1 MPLDEREYMRG
12 SQREGEELLDPG
24 SAPEQLDPAAGV
36 RRLNKLPL
44 VIVGGLILLVMVM
57 LLIALQSRAN
67 RGQQQLVQQ
76 EQLPMLPES
85 QGGYQKLL
93 EEWENQEGTGVDQGV
108 VIEAAPE
115 DLGPPVPVMPP
126 PTAAEMEIVKQRQ
139 EALHQALNSPT
150 AVSLQRREAEGD
162 GTDAG
167 LATRPPS
174 DGGGGQLDD
183 LLRAVGGQGEADDV
197 NLQARK
203 EQFVDTARRFG
214 YSSEPRTAPLTPYE
228 LRVGSVLPAVLL
240 GGINSDL
247 PGLVQAQV
255 VQNVRDTRTGRHV
268 LIPQGSRL
276 IGSYDSRVSFG
287 QRRVLVVWH
296 RVMFPDAST
305 LELGTMPGADQAG
318 FAGVRD
324 QVRSHFFRIFGSATL
339 LSLIGAGA
347 QLAQPQEDSQ
357 GTLSARELII
367 AEMAREWNQLGQEMI
382 RRGMN
387 VQPTLIIRPGYR
399 FSVLVNKDLI
409 LEPYRPVAPVTS
421 GR

>member
-1 MPLDEREYMRG
+1 MADERLNPET
-12 SQREGEELLDPG
+12 
-24 SAPEQLDPAAGV
+24 APEQLDPAAGV

-57 LLIALQSRAN
+57 LLIALQSRAK
-67 RGQQQLVQQ
+67 RGQQQAIQE
-76 EQLPMLPES
+76 EQLPMLPDT
-85 QGGYQKLL
+85 QAGYQELL
-93 EEWENQEGTGVDQGV
+93 KEWENQEGADVGEGVI
-108 VIEAAPE
+108 IEAAQE
-115 DLGPPVPVMPP
+115 ELAPPAPVIPP
-126 PTAAEMEIVKQRQ
+126 PTAAELEVMKQRQ

-150 AVSLQRREAEGD
+150 AVSLNRAQGQGEPGAVRAPTGPPAD
-162 GTDAG
+162 GGEAG
-167 LATRPPS
+167 LEN
-174 DGGGGQLDD
+174 
-183 LLRAVGGQGEADDV
+183 LLRAVEGQDGDGDL
-197 NLQARK
+197 NQQARK
-203 EQFVDTARRFG
+203 EQFVETARRFG
-214 YSSEPRTAPLTPYE
+214 YSTEPRLAPLTRYE
-228 LRVGSVLPAVLL
+228 LRVGTVLPAVLL

-255 VQNVRDTRTGRHV
+255 VQDVRDTRSGQHV

-276 IGSYDSRVSFG
+276 IGGYDSRVAFG

-305 LELGTMPGADQAG
+305 LELGAMPGVDQAG

-347 QLAQPQEDSQ
+347 QLAQPQDDNP

-399 FSVLVNKDLI
+399 FNVLVNKDLI
-409 LEPYRPVAPVTS
+409 LKPYAHMRPS
-421 GR
+421 HER

>member
-1 MPLDEREYMRG
+1 MADERLNPE
-12 SQREGEELLDPG
+12 

-57 LLIALQSRAN
+57 LLIALQSRAK
-67 RGQQQLVQQ
+67 RGQQQAVQE
-76 EQLPMLPES
+76 EQLAMLPDT
-85 QGGYQKLL
+85 QAGYQELL
-93 EEWENQEGTGVDQGV
+93 KEWENQEGADVDEGVI
-108 VIEAAPE
+108 IEAAQE
-115 DLGPPVPVMPP
+115 ELGPPAPVVPP
-126 PTAAEMEIVKQRQ
+126 PTAAELEVMKQRQ
-139 EALHQALNSPT
+139 EALQQALNSPT
-150 AVSLQRREAEGD
+150 AVSLNRVQGQGEQGAARAPTGPPAD
-162 GTDAG
+162 GGEAG
-167 LATRPPS
+167 LE
-174 DGGGGQLDD
+174 D
-183 LLRAVGGQGEADDV
+183 LLRAVEGQDGDGDP
-197 NLQARK
+197 NRQARK
-203 EQFVDTARRFG
+203 EQFVETARRFG
-214 YSSEPRTAPLTPYE
+214 YSTEPRLAPLTRYE
-228 LRVGSVLPAVLL
+228 LRVGTVLPAVLL

-255 VQNVRDTRTGRHV
+255 VQDVRDTRSGQHV

-276 IGSYDSRVSFG
+276 IGGYDSRVAFG

-305 LELGTMPGADQAG
+305 LELDAMPGVDQAG

-347 QLAQPQEDSQ
+347 QLAQPQDDNP
-357 GTLSARELII
+357 GTLSAREMII
-367 AEMAREWNQLGQEMI
+367 AELAREWNQLGQEMI

-399 FSVLVNKDLI
+399 FNVLVNKDLI
-409 LEPYRPVAPVTS
+409 LKPYAPMRPS
-421 GR
+421 HER

>member
-1 MPLDEREYMRG
+1 MADEHLNPET
-12 SQREGEELLDPG
+12 
-24 SAPEQLDPAAGV
+24 APEQLDPAAGV

-57 LLIALQSRAN
+57 LLIALQSRAK
-67 RGQQQLVQQ
+67 RGQQQAIQE
-76 EQLPMLPES
+76 EQLPMLPDT
-85 QGGYQKLL
+85 QAGYQELL
-93 EEWENQEGTGVDQGV
+93 KEWENREGADVGEGVI
-108 VIEAAPE
+108 IEAAQE
-115 DLGPPVPVMPP
+115 ELAPPAPVIPP
-126 PTAAEMEIVKQRQ
+126 PTAAELEVMKQRQ

-150 AVSLQRREAEGD
+150 AVSLNRVQGQGEQGAARAPTGPPAD
-162 GTDAG
+162 GGEAG
-167 LATRPPS
+167 LE
-174 DGGGGQLDD
+174 D
-183 LLRAVGGQGEADDV
+183 LLRAVEGQDGDL
-197 NLQARK
+197 NQQARK
-203 EQFVDTARRFG
+203 EQFVETARRFG
-214 YSSEPRTAPLTPYE
+214 YSTEPRLAPLTRYE
-228 LRVGSVLPAVLL
+228 LRVGTVLPAVLL

-255 VQNVRDTRTGRHV
+255 VQDVRDTRSGQHV

-276 IGSYDSRVSFG
+276 IGGYDSRVAFG

-305 LELGTMPGADQAG
+305 LELGAMPGVDQAG

-347 QLAQPQEDSQ
+347 QLAQPQDDNP

-367 AEMAREWNQLGQEMI
+367 AELAREWNQLGQEMI

-399 FSVLVNKDLI
+399 FNVLVNKDLI
-409 LEPYRPVAPVTS
+409 LKPYAPMRPS
-421 GR
+421 HER